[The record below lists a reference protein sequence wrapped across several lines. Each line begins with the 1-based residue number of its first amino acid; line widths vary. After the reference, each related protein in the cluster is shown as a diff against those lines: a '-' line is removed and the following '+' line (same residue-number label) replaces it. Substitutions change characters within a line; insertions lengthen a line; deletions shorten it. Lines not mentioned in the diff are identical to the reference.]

1 MREREEKKKQIFRTL
16 GQNGEKYCLFG
27 RLLYKY
33 REDGHFVTCEV
44 DHPGYTEEERDNKE
58 NVIQLELSSG
68 AAKPQ
73 WICIR
78 KKNKACL
85 SQEFT
90 ANLENSNNS
99 ESRIVPVY
107 FPKGDF
113 RPVLLHRH
121 IIWFVKFQNHIL
133 VTYYRHSL
141 LSLLMW
147 GHKKRNAE
155 AKTT

>member
-1 MREREEKKKQIFRTL
+1 MTSV
-16 GQNGEKYCLFG
+16 GPNGEKYCLFG

-44 DHPGYTEEERDNKE
+44 DHPGYTEEERNNKE

-113 RPVLLHRH
+113 RPVLLLHHMLMVCEVSKSHIGYIFRDVLNHRKVLAATCAMVGR
-121 IIWFVKFQNHIL
+121 ICPPWL
-133 VTYYRHSL
+133 GL
-141 LSLLMW
+141 
-147 GHKKRNAE
+147 G
-155 AKTT
+155 

>member
-1 MREREEKKKQIFRTL
+1 M
-16 GQNGEKYCLFG
+16 FG

-58 NVIQLELSSG
+58 NVIQLELFSG

-99 ESRIVPVY
+99 ESRIVAVY

-113 RPVLLHRH
+113 RPVLLLCH
-121 IIWFVKFQNHIL
+121 IWFVKFQSHIL

-147 GHKKRNAE
+147 GHKK
-155 AKTT
+155 KTRRQKQRKSRLLSCT